1 MKYLKSMYIFAF
13 LIHIFYLIETY
24 FWHNRYVIVI
34 QVQSANNV
42 YNAYFGKITLTARQ
56 VGSVQTKGAT
66 SIKVQKLVPLI
77 RNRNA
82 ENYAR
87 Q

>member
-1 MKYLKSMYIFAF
+1 M
-13 LIHIFYLIETY
+13 IETY

-34 QVQSANNV
+34 QVQSAKNV

-56 VGSVQTKGAT
+56 AGTVQTKGAT
-66 SIKVQKLVPLI
+66 SIKVLQKLVPLI